1 MRALV
6 IEDDP
11 SVSRSIELILKTR
24 GHSCAVAG
32 SGAAGL
38 ELALKDSYDIILLDL
53 SLPDL
58 DGHSVLQKLHAAHVR
73 TPVLILS
80 GSNDREDKVKGL
92 GIGADDY
99 VTKPFDKDELLA
111 RIRAIIRRATGRT
124 PPAKAAVL
132 DGTLL
137 AKRGQ
142 ATAWEFTESYAPPGT
157 QPAAR
162 SRAPDPPGD
171 EGPPSGA
178 TPARR
183 IEFGVLT
190 PARAPEPSP
199 ETSPEAPPDTH
210 NAPET
215 VPDLGPARIV
225 VLGNAK
231 GGTGKST
238 IAMHL
243 IVALLNAGR
252 SVGSLDCDQPQGSL
266 SRYIG
271 YRRRFA
277 EKSTPGLALPSH
289 ACLSAGALSDGQA
302 DLALGALCRDHEVV
316 VIDTPGYDTPLA
328 RWAHKRA
335 DVLITPINDS
345 FLDLEV
351 LAETA
356 EDAEDAKDARAEIG
370 GGHYGDL
377 VKAARA
383 CRKASGRGGIE
394 WMVLRNRLA
403 HVDARNRQRMAKALA
418 RLSASLD
425 FREGPGL
432 RERVIYRELF
442 QSGLTLLDLPRA
454 DTPVKFGMSH
464 VTARQEVRR
473 LLETVLSACTRKA
486 RAETGSEAGDAPAE
500 RAVSS
505 AVSPAVSS

>member
-1 MRALV
+1 MRALI

-11 SVSRSIELILKTR
+11 SVSRSIELILKAR

-32 SGAAGL
+32 SGTAGL
-38 ELALKDSYDIILLDL
+38 ELALKDSHDIILLDL

-58 DGHSVLQKLHAAHVR
+58 DGHTVLQKLHAAHVR

-124 PPAKAAVL
+124 PPAKAAIL

-142 ATAWEFTESYAPPGT
+142 AAAWDFTESYAPPGT
-157 QPAAR
+157 QPPER
-162 SRAPDPPGD
+162 VQAPAPPGD
-171 EGPPSGA
+171 ERQPAGA
-178 TPARR
+178 APTRN
-183 IEFGVLT
+183 IELGALT
-190 PARAPEPSP
+190 PSSALAATRDES
-199 ETSPEAPPDTH
+199 DM
-210 NAPET
+210 
-215 VPDLGPARIV
+215 VPDLGPARVV

-252 SVGSLDCDQPQGSL
+252 TVGSLDCDRPQGSL
-266 SRYIG
+266 TRYIE

-277 EKSTPGLALPSH
+277 EKRAPGLALPSH
-289 ACLSAGALSDGQA
+289 KSLSAEALSGGKA
-302 DLALGALCRDHEVV
+302 DLVLRELCARHDVV

-328 RWAHKRA
+328 RWAHNRA

-345 FLDLEV
+345 FLDLVV

-356 EDAEDAKDARAEIG
+356 EDACAETG

-377 VKAARA
+377 VKAARK
-383 CRKASGRGGIE
+383 CRTASGHGGIE
-394 WMVLRNRLA
+394 WIVLRNRLA
-403 HVDARNRQRMAKALA
+403 HVDARNRQRIAKALS
-418 RLSASLD
+418 RLSASLE

-454 DTPVKFGMSH
+454 DTRVKFGMSH
-464 VTARQEVRR
+464 LTARQELRR
-473 LLETVLSACTRKA
+473 LLETVQSAFTLNERDGA
-486 RAETGSEAGDAPAE
+486 SPEAPRSPSE
-500 RAVSS
+500 RAVAS
-505 AVSPAVSS
+505 